1 MKSLSLFS
9 FIYTGLYL
17 WAAKERAWPIPL
29 GGTSMNDDRYSS
41 ELERVEEIGDVEK
54 IDEELGY
61 PEDHEYYEE

>member
-1 MKSLSLFS
+1 MGCQGKSL
-9 FIYTGLYL
+9 
-17 WAAKERAWPIPL
+17 AKTL

-41 ELERVEEIGDVEK
+41 ELERVEEISDVEK